1 MLRFYAYAH
10 QSGVSKEEF
19 ANWFRK
25 NGLVMTEEQC
35 GVIMA
40 DFDAA
45 GDGRL
50 DYGEFTKFIGSFSAG
65 GAPGGGRAAWE
76 MPSRDDR
83 EAFGAAGELLECV
96 GREGLLGHDTAVK
109 HCVLEAALGLFED
122 AEGRPLELGQLEGS
136 DVERVVNACVEANA
150 FWAVVERKRSCFW
163 KNSRLRRLKGEGKA
177 NEIVVFESLW

>member
-83 EAFGAAGELLECV
+83 EAFGAAKRRAREERLLARQMVSGFSRVVRACV
-96 GREGLLGHDTAVK
+96 RVAREI
-109 HCVLEAALGLFED
+109 ERER
-122 AEGRPLELGQLEGS
+122 ERERRI
-136 DVERVVNACVEANA
+136 ERVHFLVIASN
-150 FWAVVERKRSCFW
+150 
-163 KNSRLRRLKGEGKA
+163 
-177 NEIVVFESLW
+177 